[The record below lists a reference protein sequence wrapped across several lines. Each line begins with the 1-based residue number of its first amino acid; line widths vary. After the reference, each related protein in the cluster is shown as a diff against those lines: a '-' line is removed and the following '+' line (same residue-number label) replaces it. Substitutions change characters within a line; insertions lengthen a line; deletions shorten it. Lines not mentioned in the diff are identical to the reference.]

1 MPNST
6 NNYDVGIGFLILWPL
21 PFLFSFLAFA
31 AATAA
36 SWESCDALSRVGL
49 RTRLEQRGSGLE
61 LSVSGSEL
69 VELSVGL
76 LSSIDMLSVL
86 GSPKSW
92 VSRPRSV

>member
-1 MPNST
+1 
-6 NNYDVGIGFLILWPL
+6 
-21 PFLFSFLAFA
+21 
-31 AATAA
+31 
-36 SWESCDALSRVGL
+36 VGL
-49 RTRLEQRGSGLE
+49 RTQLEQRGSGLE
-61 LSVSGSEL
+61 LSISGSEL